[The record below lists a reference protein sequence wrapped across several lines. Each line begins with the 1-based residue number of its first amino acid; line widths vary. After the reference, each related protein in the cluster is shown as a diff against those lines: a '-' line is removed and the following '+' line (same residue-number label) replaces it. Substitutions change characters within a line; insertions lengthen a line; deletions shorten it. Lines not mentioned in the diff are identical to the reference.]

1 MRCKRDR
8 RLQYDSQLEF
18 SRGHALHIHPPK
30 PLTFTTVYM
39 ESPRSPCFTTT
50 LPGGTLLWVIL
61 PTALSRVLARLMS
74 RRIDNCTRSKTGGRG
89 AKTNKTRRRGG
100 RKELFSVAL
109 TTWGFFLIS
118 SIQVDLSPTA
128 SIQVVKGKN
137 SGEAKQCARSCAAL
151 QLCRKRRR
159 DYAQLV
165 SQVNASCSPLQSTD
179 KDRVLCLTL
188 HCAQQRAVNPEL
200 VRTSLRLADAVLEL
214 FIMRPRLSLPTR
226 TACSARHA
234 AGAAFHFEKI
244 GVFVSLFSA
253 FEIRDR

>member
-1 MRCKRDR
+1 MAHNRTVLRCKRDR

-18 SRGHALHIHPPK
+18 SRGHALHIHHPK

-109 TTWGFFLIS
+109 TTWDFFFIS
-118 SIQVDLSPTA
+118 SIQVATYHVRRQCTL
-128 SIQVVKGKN
+128 KGKIVGKR
-137 SGEAKQCARSCAAL
+137 SSVRGRVLLCCSVGRDAEITLSLLARSMP
-151 QLCRKRRR
+151 
-159 DYAQLV
+159 V
-165 SQVNASCSPLQSTD
+165 
-179 KDRVLCLTL
+179 
-188 HCAQQRAVNPEL
+188 AVPCK
-200 VRTSLRLADAVLEL
+200 VRINIVYY
-214 FIMRPRLSLPTR
+214 
-226 TACSARHA
+226 
-234 AGAAFHFEKI
+234 
-244 GVFVSLFSA
+244 V
-253 FEIRDR
+253 